1 MAGGIGPR
9 AFRWMLLVCLLLVA
23 GTTAVQYVRRYRSR
37 TESAIEAA
45 ENLRSVQTPALL
57 SALWSSDTD
66 QVRILVDGMALFPY
80 VNYVSVADQDGRVYF
95 AGGMK
100 PSSRPGFFPLVY
112 PYGGREIPVG
122 TLALEIDTERLASDV
137 RSEVLRSLGA
147 QAFLLVLASLLVF
160 LLFERMV
167 TRHLVRIVEHLD
179 GFSPG
184 KVRAPL
190 RLDKKPK
197 GDELEILADS
207 FNALERGVA
216 EARADEVRAME
227 DLRESEEAVRR
238 SLREKETLL
247 QEVYHRTK
255 NNMQVIASLLEMQAL
270 ISEDEGTRGVMRE
283 MVGRIRS
290 MALVHKKLYE
300 SKDLSRIDLGEYVE
314 DLTAGIRSGFLDD
327 RKGIEIRVDADR
339 GIVSLLDAAIPCG
352 LALNELVVNAVKHAF
367 PGGRGGLIRVR
378 LGRRDDGM
386 IEMRVEDDGIGLPPG
401 FDAERDGRLG
411 LRTVVSLIEYQ
422 LHGSVEYRTGEGTT
436 WILAFRDGL
445 FEARV

>member
-1 MAGGIGPR
+1 MTGGIGPR
-9 AFRWMLLVCLLLVA
+9 AFRRMLLVCLLLVA
-23 GTTAVQYVRRYRSR
+23 GTTTVQYFWRYRSR
-37 TESAIEAA
+37 TDSAIAA
-45 ENLRSVQTPALL
+45 VENLRSVQTPALL
-57 SALWSSDTD
+57 SSLWSSDTE

-80 VNYVSVADQDGRVYF
+80 VNFVSVADQDGRVYF

-100 PSSRPGFFPLVY
+100 PASRSERFPLVY
-112 PYGGREIPVG
+112 PYGGREIRLG
-122 TLALEIDTERLASDV
+122 TLDLEIDTQKLAVDV
-137 RSEVLRSLGA
+137 RSEILLSLGA
-147 QAFLLVLASLLVF
+147 QAFLMVLASLLVF

-167 TRHLVRIVEHLD
+167 TRHLARIVEHLD

-184 KVRAPL
+184 TTRPPL

-207 FNALERGVA
+207 FNALERSVA

-227 DLRESEEAVRR
+227 ELRKSEDAVRR

-255 NNMQVIASLLEMQAL
+255 NNMQVIASLLDMQAL
-270 ISEDEGTRGVMRE
+270 ISEDEGTREVMKE
-283 MVGRIRS
+283 MVGRIKS
-290 MALVHKKLYE
+290 MALVHRKLYE

-314 DLTAGIRSGFLDD
+314 DLVAGIRSGFLDD
-327 RKGIEIRVDADR
+327 RRGVEIRVDADR
-339 GIVSLLDAAIPCG
+339 GIVSLLDTAIPCG

-367 PGGRGGLIRVR
+367 PDGRRGVIRVR

-386 IEMRVEDDGIGLPPG
+386 IEMRVADDGIGLPPG

-411 LRTVVSLIEYQ
+411 LRTVLSLIEYQ
-422 LHGSVEYRTGEGTT
+422 LHGSAEYRTGEGTT
-436 WILAFRDGL
+436 WIVAFPDGL